1 MPRALSEG
9 CYNGMFDHIRECDQ
23 IHVVSDAAE
32 PVDLANELVMGLMD
46 SVDDYE
52 VVAGTP
58 NGWRL
63 NVLGQPG
70 LPIAVSD
77 TARHIVLTADDG
89 LGGREIRLVT
99 PCTNRL
105 ITAGD
110 FANVSQFYL
119 QVDDPVEP

>member
-32 PVDLANELVMGLMD
+32 PVDLANELAMGLMD

-58 NGWRL
+58 DGWRL

-70 LPIAVSD
+70 LPITVGG

-89 LGGREIRLVT
+89 LGGRDIRVVT
-99 PCTNRL
+99 PCTNRV

-110 FANVSQFYL
+110 FANVGQFYL

>member
-1 MPRALSEG
+1 MPRALSED
-9 CYNGMFDHIRECDQ
+9 CYNGLFDRIRVCDQ
-23 IHVVSDAAE
+23 IHVVSDAGE
-32 PVDLANELVMGLMD
+32 PVDLANELANGIMD

-63 NVLGQPG
+63 NVLGQSG
-70 LPIAVSD
+70 LLIAVSE

-99 PCTNRL
+99 PCTIRA

>member
-1 MPRALSEG
+1 MPRALSES

-23 IHVVSDAAE
+23 IHVVSDAVE
-32 PVDLANELVMGLMD
+32 PVDLANELAMGLMD

-58 NGWRL
+58 DGWRL

-70 LPIAVSD
+70 LLITVSD
-77 TARHIVLTADDG
+77 TARHIVLTVDDG

-99 PCTNRL
+99 PCTNRV

-110 FANVSQFYL
+110 FANVGQFYL